1 MNARLTPR
9 ITVAISSVLAALTGL
24 ACGSTP
30 APRELLDARSAYLR
44 AQDGP
49 ATQLKPDGLHEA
61 KVALDRAEKSY
72 SDDPGAEKTRDLS
85 YVAER
90 KAELADV
97 QARDAKSAMEKAQA
111 EKDLAQVTQSQL
123 SQARQQL
130 SSADQ
135 QLSGAQQALA
145 TEHTARKDA
154 EKRAHDAMDRLAA
167 ASAGNIKQES
177 RGTVI
182 TIPGSVLFA
191 SGKTALL
198 PTAQTKLG
206 AVADALKDQTDHK
219 ITIEGHTDSQGSDA
233 SNMELSRGRAQT
245 VKDYLVS
252 RGVPADNIKSEGLG
266 SSRPVADNKSTEGR
280 ANNRRVEIIVEP
292 LESK

>member
-9 ITVAISSVLAALTGL
+9 ITVAMTSVLAALTGL

-61 KVALDRAEKSY
+61 KVALNEPEIVLATT
-72 SDDPGAEKTRDLS
+72 PGPRKTENLCTWQNGRPS
-85 YVAER
+85 WPTCRPVTPSRRWR
-90 KAELADV
+90 KT
-97 QARDAKSAMEKAQA
+97 QA

-135 QLSGAQQALA
+135 QLNGAQQALA

-154 EKRAHDAMDRLAA
+154 EKRARDAMDRLAA

-206 AVADALKDQTDHK
+206 AVADALKDQTR
-219 ITIEGHTDSQGSDA
+219 SQ
-233 SNMELSRGRAQT
+233 E
-245 VKDYLVS
+245 
-252 RGVPADNIKSEGLG
+252 
-266 SSRPVADNKSTEGR
+266 
-280 ANNRRVEIIVEP
+280 
-292 LESK
+292 